1 MGDAKRKNMD
11 NKSQVQRDS
20 RNPPRV
26 KGPFMTIMLDRQQIK
41 RFKRLKIL
49 YTVTSNLSTFGRGC
63 LFHSMWCNII

>member
-1 MGDAKRKNMD
+1 MVDAKRKNMD

-26 KGPFMTIMLDRQQIK
+26 KGPFMTIILEAQQI
-41 RFKRLKIL
+41 KRLKIL